1 MLFKFVL
8 NYQPMLGD
16 WNSTNCREF
25 KHIKAGIRMEVM
37 ETWYFQIWVN
47 YGGMAEYSISLR
59 LVLALSFI
67 YIFNTCITFNKM
79 TKNNPMP
86 STCSF
91 ISGLIKQM
99 LFSIHLRSKDKKN
112 DNKTTTLYIIRAV
125 TWDFQQCGMCDQQRL
140 RPACAYAQSD
150 QSLC

>member
-1 MLFKFVL
+1 
-8 NYQPMLGD
+8 MLGD
-16 WNSTNCREF
+16 WNSMNCREF

-67 YIFNTCITFNKM
+67 YFFITCVTFNKM

-91 ISGLIKQM
+91 ISGLIKHM
-99 LFSIHLRSKDKKN
+99 LFSTHLRSKDKKN
-112 DNKTTTLYIIRAV
+112 ENKTTTLYIIRAV
-125 TWDFQQCGMCDQQRL
+125 TWDFQQQHTRSLIRAFASRL
-140 RPACAYAQSD
+140 NISRELSYWLSII
-150 QSLC
+150 